1 MTAKLKIIWQ
11 NRFDA
16 LAPSAV
22 ISFDAAAKKMKEKL
36 LALDDENLA
45 LLQGVFAGNLLF
57 VAGAAENLPWSDG
70 VIYLGKDALAPQIFL
85 PTNRR
90 PDMPLDLFEKKL
102 LQKFSAQKPFVVL
115 ENKIIPIGKMR
126 PVSRKILSEIQL

>member
-1 MTAKLKIIWQ
+1 MTAKLKIIWR

-22 ISFDAAAKKMKEKL
+22 IAFDAAAKKLKEKL
-36 LALDDENLA
+36 VALDDEKLD
-45 LLQGVFAGNLLF
+45 LMQGVFAENLLF
-57 VAGAAENLPWSDG
+57 IAGAEENLPWTDG
-70 VIYLGKDALAPQIFL
+70 VSYLGKDALAPQIFL

-90 PDMPLDLFEKKL
+90 PDVPLDLFEKKL
-102 LQKFSAQKPFVVL
+102 LQNFAAQKPFAVL

-126 PVSRKILSEIQL
+126 PVSRKILGEIRL

>member
-1 MTAKLKIIWQ
+1 MTAKLKIIWR

-22 ISFDAAAKKMKEKL
+22 IAFDSSAKKLKEKL
-36 LALDDENLA
+36 LALDDEKLV
-45 LLQGVFAGNLLF
+45 LLQGVFAETLLF
-57 VAGAAENLPWSDG
+57 IAGAEENLPWTDG

-90 PDMPLDLFEKKL
+90 PDVPLDLFEKKL
-102 LQKFSAQKPFVVL
+102 LQNFAAQKPFAVL
-115 ENKIIPIGKMR
+115 ENKIVPVGKML
-126 PVSRKILSEIQL
+126 PVSRKILSEIKL

>member
-1 MTAKLKIIWQ
+1 MIWR

-22 ISFDAAAKKMKEKL
+22 IAFDAAAKRLKEKII
-36 LALDDENLA
+36 ALDDEKLN
-45 LLQGVFAGNLLF
+45 LLQGVFAENILF
-57 VAGAAENLPWSDG
+57 VAGADANLPWTDG

-90 PDMPLDLFEKKL
+90 PDVPLDLFEKRL
-102 LQKFSAQKPFVVL
+102 LQNFAAQKPFAVL

-126 PVSRKILSEIQL
+126 PVSRKVLGEIRL